1 MIKIRKPRISE
12 LAALSKMAR
21 QVITADLKEFP
32 NKARFYYFSGIS
44 KDALEFR
51 MDHTKGLV
59 LSAWENKNPVGFLT
73 GTPAEGG
80 VGTIIWILVHK
91 SQQGKGLGRQLFNEA
106 CRFYEAQG
114 CHKIKLTAHNKGLKS
129 FYKKL
134 GMKEEGFH
142 PRHWWEMDFWSF
154 GKEL

>member
-1 MIKIRKPRISE
+1 MIKIRKPKEAE

-21 QVITADLKEFP
+21 QVITKDLKEFP
-32 NKARFYYFSGIS
+32 DKARFYYFSGIA

-51 MDHTKGLV
+51 LNHTKGLV
-59 LSAWENKNPVGFLT
+59 LSAWENKTPAGFLT
-73 GTPAEGG
+73 GTAPEGG
-80 VGTIIWILVHK
+80 VATIIWILVSGAK
-91 SQQGKGLGRQLFNEA
+91 QGEGLGRKMFEEA

-114 CHKIKLTAHNKGLKS
+114 CHKVRLTAHTEKLKKY
-129 FYKKL
+129 YKKL

-142 PRHWWEMDFWSF
+142 PQHWWKMDFWSF